1 VCCGEVWLS
10 VWLEDK
16 LVGMLILSWSIISG
30 WFLVGRGEGG

>member
-10 VWLEDK
+10 VLLEDK
-16 LVGMLILSWSIISG
+16 LVGMSLLSWSIISV